1 MTPEPPWLLLDVGN
15 TAIKWRLTHA
25 DCLLTPGGAVTDV
38 EALLRVVENQPWS
51 AVGISSVT
59 SERAHQAVVEALGF
73 RQAAP
78 LRVAVSESSSM
89 GLRNSYAVPGEIG
102 VDRWLA
108 MLAAHCL
115 HEGPVCVIDAGTAIT
130 LDLLTADG
138 AHLGGYILPGAHL
151 MSRALT
157 NATGRIN
164 AALEDP
170 PTLAPGNST
179 GQCVSAGAWRSALG
193 AVQSVLTDFPD
204 HRPLLTGGG
213 ADALIKLGLTGETN
227 PDLVFEGLRLWL
239 SQKLDDKAH

>member
-25 DCLLTPGGAVTDV
+25 DCLLTPGGAVTDAD
-38 EALLRVVENQPWS
+38 ALLRVIEDQSWS
-51 AVGISSVT
+51 AVGISSVV
-59 SERAHQAVVEALGF
+59 EEPAHHAVVKALDF

-78 LRVAVSESSSM
+78 VRVAVSESSSM
-89 GLRNSYAVPGEIG
+89 GVRSSYAVPEEMG

-138 AHLGGYILPGAHL
+138 EHLGGYILPGAEL
-151 MSRALT
+151 MTRALT

-164 AALEDP
+164 VAHVDT
-170 PTLAPGNST
+170 PTLAPGNNT
-179 GQCVSAGAWRSALG
+179 AHCVSAGAWRSALG
-193 AVQSVLTDFPD
+193 AVQSVLADFPD
-204 HRPLLTGGG
+204 HRPLLAGGG
-213 ADALIKLGLTGETN
+213 ASALVELGLVAETS
-227 PDLVFEGLRLWL
+227 PDLGFEGLRLWL
-239 SQKLDDKAH
+239 SQKLDDEAH

>member
-1 MTPEPPWLLLDVGN
+1 MKPEPPWLLLDVGN

-25 DCLLTPGGAVTDV
+25 ECLLTPGGAVSDAD
-38 EALLRVVENQPWS
+38 ALLRVVEDQPWL
-51 AVGISSVT
+51 AVGISSVAG
-59 SERAHQAVVEALGF
+59 ERAHHAVIEALGF
-73 RQAAP
+73 RQGAP
-78 LRVAVSESSSM
+78 VRVAVSESSSM
-89 GLRNSYAVPGEIG
+89 GVRNSYAVPEEMG

-130 LDLLTADG
+130 LDLLTTDG
-138 AHLGGYILPGAHL
+138 EHLGGYILPGADL

-164 AALEDP
+164 AVLLDL

-179 GQCVSAGAWRSALG
+179 AHCVSAGAWRSALG
-193 AVQSVLTDFPD
+193 AVQSVLADFPD

-213 ADALIKLGLTGETN
+213 ADALIELGLAAETN

-239 SQKLDDKAH
+239 SQKLDDEAH

>member
-1 MTPEPPWLLLDVGN
+1 MTPESPWLLLDVGN

-38 EALLRVVENQPWS
+38 EALLPVVENQPWS
-51 AVGISSVT
+51 AVGISSVAGEQT
-59 SERAHQAVVEALGF
+59 HQAVVEALGF
-73 RQAAP
+73 RRAVP
-78 LRVAVSESSSM
+78 VRVAVSESSSM
-89 GLRNSYAVPGEIG
+89 GVRNSYAVPGEMG

-138 AHLGGYILPGAHL
+138 AHLGGYILPGADL
-151 MSRALT
+151 MNRALT

-164 AALEDP
+164 VALADP

-179 GQCVSAGAWRSALG
+179 VQCVSAGSWRAALG
-193 AVQSVLTDFPD
+193 AVQSVLADSPD

-213 ADALIKLGLTGETN
+213 ADALIELGLAAETC

-239 SQKLDDKAH
+239 SRKLDGEAL

>member
-1 MTPEPPWLLLDVGN
+1 MTPASPWLLMDVGN

-25 DCLLTPGGAVTDV
+25 DCLLMPGGTVTDTD
-38 EALLRVVENQPWS
+38 ALLRVVEDQPWS
-51 AVGISSVT
+51 AVGISSVAG
-59 SERAHQAVVEALGF
+59 EPAHQALVEALGF

-78 LRVAVSESSSM
+78 LRIAVAESSSM
-89 GLRNSYAVPGEIG
+89 GVRNSYAVPGEMG

-138 AHLGGYILPGAHL
+138 EHLGGYILPGADL

-157 NATGRIN
+157 NATGRISV
-164 AALEDP
+164 AFPHP

-179 GQCVSAGAWRSALG
+179 VQCVSAGSWRAALG
-193 AVQSVLTDFPD
+193 AVQSVLADFPD

-213 ADALIKLGLTGETN
+213 ASALFELGLAAETC

-239 SQKLDDKAH
+239 SRKLDGEAL

>member
-1 MTPEPPWLLLDVGN
+1 MTPELPWLLLDVGN

-38 EALLRVVENQPWS
+38 EALLPVIESQPWS
-51 AVGISSVT
+51 AVGISSVAG
-59 SERAHQAVVEALGF
+59 ERTHQSVVEALGF
-73 RQAAP
+73 RQAAA

-89 GLRNSYAVPGEIG
+89 GVHNSYAAPGEMG

-115 HEGPVCVIDAGTAIT
+115 HEGPICVIDAGTAIT

-138 AHLGGYILPGAHL
+138 AHLGGYILPGADL

-164 AALEDP
+164 AALVDL
-170 PTLAPGNST
+170 PTLAPGNNT
-179 GQCVSAGAWRSALG
+179 AQCVSAGAWRSALG
-193 AVQSVLTDFPD
+193 AVQSVLADFPD

-213 ADALIKLGLTGETN
+213 AGALIELGLAAEIT

-239 SQKLDDKAH
+239 SQKLDDEAH

>member
-1 MTPEPPWLLLDVGN
+1 MTPEPPWLLLEVGN
-15 TAIKWRLTHA
+15 TAIKWRLTQA

-38 EALLRVVENQPWS
+38 EALLPVVENQPWS
-51 AVGISSVT
+51 AVGISSVAG
-59 SERAHQAVVEALGF
+59 EQAHQAVVEALGF

-78 LRVAVSESSSM
+78 LRVAVSEASSM
-89 GLRNSYAVPGEIG
+89 GVCNSYAVPGEMG

-115 HEGPVCVIDAGTAIT
+115 HEGAVCVIDAGTAIT

-138 AHLGGYILPGAHL
+138 AHLGGYILPGADL

-157 NATGRIN
+157 HATGRIN
-164 AALEDP
+164 AALVDP

-179 GQCVSAGAWRSALG
+179 AQCVSAGAWRSALG
-193 AVQSVLTDFPD
+193 AVQSVLADFPD

-213 ADALIKLGLTGETN
+213 TDALIELGLAAETN

-239 SQKLDDKAH
+239 SQKLDDEAH

>member
-1 MTPEPPWLLLDVGN
+1 MTPESPWLLLDVGN

-25 DCLLTPGGAVTDV
+25 DCLLTPGGAVADV
-38 EALLRVVENQPWS
+38 EALLPVVENQPWS
-51 AVGISSVT
+51 AVGISSVAGEQT
-59 SERAHQAVVEALGF
+59 HQAVVKGLGF

-78 LRVAVSESSSM
+78 VRVAVSGSSSM
-89 GLRNSYAVPGEIG
+89 GVRSSYAVPGEMG

-138 AHLGGYILPGAHL
+138 AHLGGYILPGADL
-151 MSRALT
+151 MNRLLT

-164 AALEDP
+164 VALADP

-179 GQCVSAGAWRSALG
+179 VQCVSAGSWRAALG
-193 AVQSVLTDFPD
+193 AVQSVLADSPD

-213 ADALIKLGLTGETN
+213 ADALIELGLAAETC

-239 SQKLDDKAH
+239 SRKLDGEAL

>member
-25 DCLLTPGGAVTDV
+25 DCLLTPGGAVTDAD
-38 EALLRVVENQPWS
+38 ALLRVIEDQSWS
-51 AVGISSVT
+51 AVGISSVV
-59 SERAHQAVVEALGF
+59 EEPAHHAVVEALGF

-78 LRVAVSESSSM
+78 VRVAVSESSSM
-89 GLRNSYAVPGEIG
+89 GVRSSYAVPEEMG

-138 AHLGGYILPGAHL
+138 EHLGGYILPGADL
-151 MSRALT
+151 MTRALT

-164 AALEDP
+164 VAHVDT
-170 PTLAPGNST
+170 PTLEPGNNT
-179 GQCVSAGAWRSALG
+179 AHCVSVGAWRSALG
-193 AVQSVLTDFPD
+193 AVQSVLSDFPD
-204 HRPLLTGGG
+204 HRPLLAGGG
-213 ADALIKLGLTGETN
+213 ASALVELGLVAETS

-239 SQKLDDKAH
+239 SQKLDDEAH